1 MTMSTVDHHVASV
14 FTGKVVVDS
23 PKSPATVINLD
34 TTPVV
39 DGLRDLTRA
48 VDSLRDDIALGLLS
62 LKDALG
68 KQQPPSVILE
78 PTIEVSSPEIHIP
91 EPKVI
96 IQRVDGQIITQNLA
110 VKKIHLVL
118 LALPY
123 VYILAEILRKIM

>member
-1 MTMSTVDHHVASV
+1 MTMSSIDHGQTAV
-14 FTGKVVVDS
+14 FSGKVVVDS
-23 PKSPATVINLD
+23 PKAPATVVNLD
-34 TTPVV
+34 TTPIVS
-39 DGLRDLTRA
+39 GLRELTRA
-48 VDSLRDDIALGLLS
+48 VDSLRDDISLGLLS

-68 KQQPPSVILE
+68 KQQPPSVVIE
-78 PTIEVSSPEIHIP
+78 PTIQVEQPEIHIP
-91 EPKVI
+91 EPKVV